1 MDPTQQVDLRI
12 YGPNGP
18 YDQTGPNTVSSGLN
32 IGPNRTERLSKIH
45 NRDGT
50 LIPINKILILQ
61 HSGIFST
68 TGNQFYSWLTN
79 EKEGFIVLR
88 MQL

>member
-1 MDPTQQVDLRI
+1 MDPTHQVDPRI

-32 IGPNRTERLSKIH
+32 IGPNRTHRLSKIH
-45 NRDGT
+45 NLDGT

-68 TGNQFYSWLTN
+68 TGNQFYS
-79 EKEGFIVLR
+79 
-88 MQL
+88 